1 MNRIVFRVR
10 NLKELFSGL
19 SGALVGMLVCLSPQ
33 ILLASGGG
41 GHAEVESPFTLLMR
55 VINFLLLVAL
65 LYLLLKKPIRNFLNR
80 RQQEVREALETA
92 EKARDEAQVRYQEV
106 EEKLRQAQTEMEEL
120 KRILVEQGQV
130 EKEKIIANAK
140 EEAEKIRREAEITAS
155 QEFKKAQVLLRQEAV
170 ELAANFAETLLRDKV
185 DEKDHERLLQ
195 EYLNTLGKI
204 S

>member
-1 MNRIVFRVR
+1 MNRTAFLVR
-10 NLKELFSGL
+10 NLRRLFSGL
-19 SGALVGMLVCLSPQ
+19 MGALVGLLVCPSPQ

-65 LYLLLKKPIRNFLNR
+65 LYVLLKKPIRNFLNR

-92 EKARDEAQVRYQEV
+92 EKARDEAEIRYQEV
-106 EEKLRQAQTEMEEL
+106 EKKLRQAQTEMEEL

-130 EKEKIIANAK
+130 EKEKLIASAK

-155 QEFKKAQVLLRQEAV
+155 QEFKKAQVLLRKEAV
-170 ELAANFAETLLRDKV
+170 ELAANLAETLLRDKV
-185 DEKDHERLLQ
+185 SEKDHERLLQ
-195 EYLNTLGKI
+195 EYLNTLEKT